1 MMKVML
7 VENEELILQG
17 IRNILDWE
25 ALGLEVVHMAHDG
38 QEALAMWEKEPVH
51 IVVTDIS
58 MPVMDGLTL
67 LKSLRQQNI
76 CTPVILA
83 TALNRLGD
91 RIDGLDAGA
100 DDYIVK
106 PFSLDE
112 LGARVAAH
120 IRRERRRGDTPKV
133 KLADKLAI
141 DYTEDGCSMTGR
153 KFLLQR
159 RSLILWSFCPAIRGR
174 FSAKS
179 GYMNLSGAMT
189 VKESLPWWPNM
200 FAEFVRSLQPQT

>member
-67 LKSLRQQNI
+67 LRKIREKEDRVRFIILTGYDEFAYAREAIRLEVENYILKPINEEELERQLKETIRKIEEMNKKNLRYYN
-76 CTPVILA
+76 
-83 TALNRLGD
+83 
-91 RIDGLDAGA
+91 
-100 DDYIVK
+100 
-106 PFSLDE
+106 SW
-112 LGARVAAH
+112 
-120 IRRERRRGDTPKV
+120 
-133 KLADKLAI
+133 
-141 DYTEDGCSMTGR
+141 CSA
-153 KFLLQR
+153 LLQKLNYLENFI
-159 RSLILWSFCPAIRGR
+159 S
-174 FSAKS
+174 
-179 GYMNLSGAMT
+179 
-189 VKESLPWWPNM
+189 
-200 FAEFVRSLQPQT
+200 

>member
-67 LKSLRQQNI
+67 LRKIREKEDRVRFI
-76 CTPVILA
+76 IL
-83 TALNRLGD
+83 TG
-91 RIDGLDAGA
+91 
-100 DDYIVK
+100 Y
-106 PFSLDE
+106 DE
-112 LGARVAAH
+112 
-120 IRRERRRGDTPKV
+120 
-133 KLADKLAI
+133 
-141 DYTEDGCSMTGR
+141 
-153 KFLLQR
+153 
-159 RSLILWSFCPAIRGR
+159 
-174 FSAKS
+174 
-179 GYMNLSGAMT
+179 
-189 VKESLPWWPNM
+189 
-200 FAEFVRSLQPQT
+200 FA

>member
-67 LKSLRQQNI
+67 LRKIREKEDRVRFI
-76 CTPVILA
+76 IL
-83 TALNRLGD
+83 TG
-91 RIDGLDAGA
+91 
-100 DDYIVK
+100 Y
-106 PFSLDE
+106 DE
-112 LGARVAAH
+112 FAYAR
-120 IRRERRRGDTPKV
+120 E
-133 KLADKLAI
+133 
-141 DYTEDGCSMTGR
+141 
-153 KFLLQR
+153 
-159 RSLILWSFCPAIRGR
+159 AIRLEVENYILKPINEEELERQLKETIRKRSGR
-174 FSAKS
+174 AH
-179 GYMNLSGAMT
+179 
-189 VKESLPWWPNM
+189 V
-200 FAEFVRSLQPQT
+200 